1 MIIPQHPDHD
11 FSSKMVL
18 LLKKMKPSPGT
29 HTLPHPAVYIHS
41 LEPIWIDYGTF
52 PRLPNTGEDIYCDG
66 LNFQFGLGYAL
77 NQELQDAKVP
87 SCWFVHYAEEV
98 FRSMA
103 NQQARDDDLGDR
115 LLPARQ
121 CFQASLAI
129 SAPLKSGEKKF
140 ILVDPPRKLA
150 ADQVCFS
157 VPDQSWLV
165 LLDWKPGESL
175 QEVLAGCRLKN
186 VHVCLGLALHEEKPV
201 DTLQLL
207 ACLGEVSPVD
217 LVFFYFPPYL
227 PPPAQHADRGLINK
241 LLASV
246 PVVLI
251 ASLDEL
257 TVFQSEKEWKSISS
271 SGNDP
276 FTWLAGWL
284 AAYLQSRLH
293 GSSVAA
299 AIDYAQSF

>member
-1 MIIPQHPDHD
+1 MI
-11 FSSKMVL
+11 
-18 LLKKMKPSPGT
+18 PSPDSLT
-29 HTLPHPAVYIHS
+29 PSLPAVYIHS
-41 LEPIWIDYGTF
+41 LEPIWIEYGTF

-77 NQELQDAKVP
+77 NQKLQDAKVP
-87 SCWFVHYAEEV
+87 SCWFVHYAEDV
-98 FRSMA
+98 FRSLV
-103 NQQARDDDLGDR
+103 NQQAQDDSIGDR
-115 LLPARQ
+115 MLPARQ
-121 CFQASLAI
+121 SFQASLAI

-207 ACLGEVSPVD
+207 ACLGETSPVD
-217 LVFFYFPPYL
+217 LVFFYSPPYL
-227 PPPAQHADRGLINK
+227 PPPAQHAARGLINK
-241 LLASV
+241 LCDSM

-271 SGNDP
+271 SENDP